1 MTEKV
6 VILAVT
12 LSVGIPLIAL
22 SIGAYFVIKHIE
34 KQIARDQARDVELA
48 DRGYCVYCGH
58 TGDHRQC
65 HENKTVKPHMEQNRC
80 TYCLQRIDHSQCAAI
95 YGSTNAECSVPAVI
109 IC

>member
-1 MTEKV
+1 MAAKV

-22 SIGAYFVIKHIE
+22 SIGTYFVIKRIG
-34 KQIARDQARDVELA
+34 KQMARDHARDVELA
-48 DRGYCVYCGH
+48 DRGYCIYCAH
-58 TGDHRQC
+58 KRDHRQC
-65 HENKTVKPHMEQNRC
+65 HKNKTAKPHAEQNRC

-95 YGSTNAECSVPAVI
+95 CGSTYAGCSVPVVI